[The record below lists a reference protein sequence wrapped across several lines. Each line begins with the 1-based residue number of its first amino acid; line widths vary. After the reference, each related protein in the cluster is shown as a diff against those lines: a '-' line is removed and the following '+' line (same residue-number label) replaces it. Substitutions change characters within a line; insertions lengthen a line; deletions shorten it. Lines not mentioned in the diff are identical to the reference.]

1 MFMKEIKINKYN
13 YKLIKEEKDAF
24 DLEEVTAKVT
34 DYFNIYDYIVGD
46 WSYGKLRLKGFTKKN
61 NKNYKK
67 LNDFDNLDNYLE
79 EYCAFGCRYFILE
92 KIND

>member
-24 DLEEVTAKVT
+24 DLEEVTAKTT

>member
-13 YKLIKEEKDAF
+13 YKLMKEEKDAF
-24 DLEEVTAKVT
+24 DLEEVTAKAT